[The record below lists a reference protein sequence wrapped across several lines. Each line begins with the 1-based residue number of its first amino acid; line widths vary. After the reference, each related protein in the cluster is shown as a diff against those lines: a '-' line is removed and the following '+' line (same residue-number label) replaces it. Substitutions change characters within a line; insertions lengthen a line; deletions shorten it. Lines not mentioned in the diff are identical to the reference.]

1 MTVYEKLIKDYLD
14 KESEQD
20 AALKA
25 VYQSDKIGA
34 CFTYIKN
41 QAKKKAVNGCAMIED
56 TQVYKWA
63 RDYFYDVLPNEKDV
77 KSDAETEDQDD
88 ETEEEAI
95 AEAPAK
101 TQKKPEAKKQKKDKE
116 KEIEEQNLLF
126 EF

>member
-34 CFTYIKN
+34 CFTYIKG

-77 KSDAETEDQDD
+77 KSDAETEDQDED
-88 ETEEEAI
+88 ETI
-95 AEAPAK
+95 AEETK
-101 TQKKPEAKKQKKDKE
+101 TEPKKQKKAKDKS
-116 KEIEEQNLLF
+116 KEIEEQNLMF

>member
-77 KSDAETEDQDD
+77 KCDAETEDQD

-101 TQKKPEAKKQKKDKE
+101 VQKKPEAKKQKKDKE